1 MNTMNDPRP
10 DRISPVLILLL
21 GLAGVLSSCGGGSD
35 GGGGAAADPP
45 AVWDSSD
52 WNGAVWQ

>member
-1 MNTMNDPRP
+1 MNDPRP
-10 DRISPVLILLL
+10 GRISPALILLL
-21 GLAGVLSSCGGGSD
+21 AFAGVLSSCGGGSD
-35 GGGGAAADPP
+35 GGGAAADPP